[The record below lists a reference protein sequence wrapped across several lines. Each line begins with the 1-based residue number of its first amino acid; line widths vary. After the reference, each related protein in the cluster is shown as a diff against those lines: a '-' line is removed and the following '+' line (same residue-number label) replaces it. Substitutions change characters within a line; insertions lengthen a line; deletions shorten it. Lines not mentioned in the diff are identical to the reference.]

1 VPDVFGLSAG
11 QFETLLLIMVR
22 VTVVM
27 TIIPVFSAREIP
39 QLARIGLGMLI
50 TFVIY
55 KTVHAIAP
63 LPDLY
68 SLIGAVVSQVI
79 IGLIMGFVSYLVF
92 MGIQL
97 AGEILD
103 LQVGFA
109 IANVIN
115 PLTQTNVTVIGE
127 FELTLASLIYL
138 VTDSHHLLLQGIGGS
153 FNLLALPYINLDPSV
168 MGNIMVFFTQA
179 TLIIFKIAAP
189 AAIALFVVNIAL
201 GLMAKVAPQMNV
213 FVVGFPLQIGVGLL
227 MIALSIPLLGY
238 VVPALYQNVPAQL
251 DTIMRGMVVPSA
263 SPSPFPTP

>member
-1 VPDVFGLSAG
+1 MPNVFGLSAG
-11 QFETLLLIMVR
+11 QFETFLLILVR

-39 QLARIGLGMLI
+39 QLARIGLGLLI

-55 KTVHAIAP
+55 KTVRTIAP

-68 SLIGAVVSQVI
+68 ALFAAVVGQVVV
-79 IGLIMGFVSYLVF
+79 GLIIGFVSYLVF
-92 MGIQL
+92 MGVQL

-109 IANVIN
+109 VANVIN

-127 FELTLASLIYL
+127 FELTLASLVYL
-138 VTDSHHLLLQGIGGS
+138 ITDSHHLLLQGIGGS
-153 FNLLALPYINLDPSV
+153 FNLLPLPWVSLDPSV
-168 MGNIMVFFTQA
+168 AGNIMIFFTQA

-189 AAIALFVVNIAL
+189 AAIALFVVNVAL

-213 FVVGFPLQIGVGLL
+213 FVVGFPLQIAVGLL
-227 MIALSIPLLGY
+227 MIAVSVPLLGY
-238 VVPALYQNVPAQL
+238 VVPALYQNVPSQL
-251 DTIMRGMVVPSA
+251 DTVMRGLVPPSA
-263 SPSPFPTP
+263 SPSPTPTP